1 MPKLIPQQMGKILYL
16 LTRDCQKKDLDKAI
30 AVFLNLVVTQQMKAK
45 IPYIVHA
52 FMQYAQKAEGVIPAS
67 VTTTFPLSE
76 KQKKEL
82 AKTFSFDEGM
92 SKEVVDPSILGGVI
106 VAFEGKRIDA
116 SFRSALNRMAHQ
128 L

>member
-16 LTRDCQKKDLDKAI
+16 LTKDCQKKDVDKTI
-30 AVFLNLVVTQQMKAK
+30 KVFLRLVVAQQMKAK
-45 IPYIVHA
+45 IPYIIHS
-52 FMQYAQKAEGVIPAS
+52 FIQYAQKAEGVTPAS
-67 VTTTFPLSE
+67 VTTAFPLSE

-82 AKTFSFDEGM
+82 AKTFSFDESM
-92 SKEVVDPSILGGVI
+92 VKQVVDPSVIGGVV

-116 SFRSALNRMAHQ
+116 SFRTILNRMAHQ